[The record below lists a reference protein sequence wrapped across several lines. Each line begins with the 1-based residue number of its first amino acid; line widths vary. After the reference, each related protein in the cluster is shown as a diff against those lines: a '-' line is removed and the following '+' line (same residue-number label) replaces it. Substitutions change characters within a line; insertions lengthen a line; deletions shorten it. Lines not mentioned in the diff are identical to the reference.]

1 MTADRLRSLW
11 DFDDLGVTET
21 RLRAQL
27 DDETTDAGRAEV
39 LSQLARV
46 EGLRGA
52 FDAAD
57 RLLDDAVALAG
68 DDEVAGARID
78 LERGRTRRSSGDPEA
93 ARPLFDAAFAATID
107 AGQTFIAVDAA
118 HMAALVAPDRDGF
131 VAWTERGSSW
141 PAANEDAR
149 SWLGPL
155 FNNIGWEYYEAGE
168 FEEALTAFR
177 RGLAVREEAS
187 EEGQSVEIARYAVGK
202 ALRALGRSDEA
213 VPLLERALAW
223 TEAAAHPTAGSTR
236 SLPWSTRRSVA
247 IRTQRCRRVRR
258 SLCSNAT
265 IPTSRRTMSGA
276 ANSGRSQRPSSR
288 VGRRFPLDVTSE
300 TLS

>member
-21 RLRAQL
+21 RMRAQL

-39 LSQLARV
+39 LSQLARI

-57 RLLDDAVALAG
+57 RLLDAAVPLAG
-68 DDEVAGARID
+68 DDAVAGARLA

-93 ARPLFDAAFAATID
+93 ARPLFDAAFATSID

-131 VAWTERGSSW
+131 VAWTERGIEL
-141 PAANEDAR
+141 AGDDEDAR

-155 FNNIGWEYYEAGE
+155 YNNIGWEYYEAGE
-168 FEEALTAFR
+168 FEEALTAFGQ
-177 RGLAVREEAS
+177 GLAVREEAS
-187 EEGQSVEIARYAVGK
+187 QEGQSVEIARFAVGK
-202 ALRALGRSDEA
+202 TMRALGRSEEA
-213 VPLLERALAW
+213 VPLLERAVAWATAADAPDGWFHEELALEYAALGRD
-223 TEAAAHPTAGSTR
+223 TDAAAQARAALPLLERDDPNFAADDERAAKLRTIAGAE
-236 SLPWSTRRSVA
+236 W
-247 IRTQRCRRVRR
+247 
-258 SLCSNAT
+258 
-265 IPTSRRTMSGA
+265 
-276 ANSGRSQRPSSR
+276 
-288 VGRRFPLDVTSE
+288 
-300 TLS
+300 

>member
-1 MTADRLRSLW
+1 VTADRLRSLW

-39 LSQLARV
+39 LTQLARV

-57 RLLDDAVALAG
+57 RLLDDALSLAG
-68 DDEVAGARID
+68 DDAVAGARID
-78 LERGRTRRSSGDPEA
+78 LERGRTRRSSGDPDA
-93 ARPLFDAAFAATID
+93 ARPLFDAAFASAID

-118 HMAALVAPDRDGF
+118 HMAALVAPDRGGF
-131 VAWTERGSSW
+131 VAWTERGIDL
-141 PAANEDAR
+141 AGDDEDAR

-155 FNNIGWEYYEAGE
+155 YNNIGWEYYEAGE

-177 RGLAVREEAS
+177 LGLGIREEAS
-187 EEGQSVEIARYAVGK
+187 QEAQPVEIARYAVGK

-213 VPLLERALAW
+213 VPLLERAVAW
-223 TEAAAHPTAGSTR
+223 AEAAGAPDGWFHEELA
-236 SLPWSTRRSVA
+236 LEYAALRRDADGAVHARAAIPLLERDDPDFVA
-247 IRTQRCRRVRR
+247 DGERAAQLRT
-258 SLCSNAT
+258 
-265 IPTSRRTMSGA
+265 IA
-276 ANSGRSQRPSSR
+276 A
-288 VGRRFPLDVTSE
+288 LE
-300 TLS
+300 